1 MVERVPKDDSKANCK
16 LVLRA
21 IADSE
26 GNPSSLGVE
35 SVLVATK
42 NIANGDK
49 LFLGLTMTNPINRE
63 SKDNHELM
71 NELAATNGGVA
82 SVNHRRDLEHKDEL

>member
-1 MVERVPKDDSKANCK
+1 MVERVPRDDPNANCK

-21 IADSE
+21 MADSE
-26 GNPSSLGVE
+26 GNPTSLGVE
-35 SVLVATK
+35 SVLVAIK
-42 NIANGDK
+42 DIADGEK

-63 SKDNHELM
+63 SKDYQALM

-82 SVNHRRDLEHKDEL
+82 SHYPRELEHAGEL